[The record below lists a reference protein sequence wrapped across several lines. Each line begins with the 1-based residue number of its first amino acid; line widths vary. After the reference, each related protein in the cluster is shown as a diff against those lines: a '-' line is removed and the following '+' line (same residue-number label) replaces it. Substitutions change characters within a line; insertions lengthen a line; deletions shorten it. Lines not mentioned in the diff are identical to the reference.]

1 MLIPQNNKIQKRAMS
16 KILNLIPKP
25 NLNNSLNLNL
35 RKLNT
40 KALKK
45 IRMLLLFQPT
55 QLFSSPITES
65 LRRLETLIISSTF
78 SKP

>member
-1 MLIPQNNKIQKRAMS
+1 MLIPQNNQIQKRALS
-16 KILNLIPKP
+16 KILNLSPNP
-25 NLNNSLNLNL
+25 NLNHSLNLNL
-35 RKLNT
+35 RKFNT